1 MRQSND
7 RYVTISDVVC
17 IKETDAALLIRLE
30 DDTEHWIPLSQLS
43 KDSDVSNE
51 DDEGT
56 ITLTRW
62 IAEQKSLEEYVDE

>member
-1 MRQSND
+1 MGKPD

-30 DDTEHWIPLSQLS
+30 DGTEHWIPRSQLS

-51 DDEGT
+51 DDEGA